1 MALDL
6 PHGQSILVRTDFSD
20 DDAWHALVRDAQA
33 IHRHPGGYDMQAVL
47 TPVDD
52 RRFEN
57 RTIEELLVLDVDS
70 HYLFVADSMTIQNPQ
85 HPILVLDMVDDEESD
100 DEDVDDED
108 VDDEDMAERVRSFR
122 VTPESL
128 PSVENNLSI
137 ANLDFTDFAD
147 HLDSDGVYRG

>member
-100 DEDVDDED
+100 DEDDED

-122 VTPESL
+122 VTPKSL

-137 ANLDFTDFAD
+137 ANLDFADFAD

>member
-1 MALDL
+1 MALDP

-100 DEDVDDED
+100 DEDDED

-137 ANLDFTDFAD
+137 ANLDFADFAD

>member
-57 RTIEELLVLDVDS
+57 RTIEELLVLNVDS

-100 DEDVDDED
+100 DEDDED

-137 ANLDFTDFAD
+137 ANLDFADFAD